1 MSEALRLWF
10 VKRFCEITHHSRVL
24 RHHHVEI
31 NVSQRSVKNMDCSC
45 RTFVNRCNLLPN
57 TTSLI
62 LMCWASIRMHSFR
75 YTKTKDPV
83 SQTCPSLMVVLSG
96 WSHGSQYS
104 HLLRTGSRTS
114 PEEDCPWMTRDAFC
128 PTLSETT
135 ECRSLLLLS
144 SRFGLLQIPTWF
156 ASASE
161 EEMTTYIASQRTS
174 CNCIERL
181 NLPRLSTILTRD
193 GRLWWPINASWR
205 RIDPDYYPKSDS
217 ISKHDDKLQSC
228 HVKRPIISFSIKT
241 DLIKIYSISLIRPK
255 IDWSPHDWQS
265 TKIKLFFQYS
275 ISLQESRRQKKW
287 QVLWTHRQEDQ
298 RIKSYRN
305 C

>member
-1 MSEALRLWF
+1 MLRSTFPSVQWRTWT
-10 VKRFCEITHHSRVL
+10 VRVERSWIVATYCQTL
-24 RHHHVEI
+24 RHLSWCVGNQFGCTVFATLRKKIRCHRPVHLWWWFCLVGHMS
-31 NVSQRSVKNMDCSC
+31 VSTPIC
-45 RTFVNRCNLLPN
+45 
-57 TTSLI
+57 
-62 LMCWASIRMHSFR
+62 
-75 YTKTKDPV
+75 
-83 SQTCPSLMVVLSG
+83 
-96 WSHGSQYS
+96 
-104 HLLRTGSRTS
+104 
-114 PEEDCPWMTRDAFC
+114 
-128 PTLSETT
+128 
-135 ECRSLLLLS
+135 
-144 SRFGLLQIPTWF
+144 FGLNQKLQQKKTAHGWHVTDSVQHWVGLQNVDPFCFSVLVSGFYQIPTWF
-156 ASASE
+156 TRASE
-161 EEMTTYIASQRTS
+161 KEMTTYISSRRTS

-181 NLPRLSTILTRD
+181 NLTRLSTILTRD
-193 GRLWWPINASWR
+193 GRLWWPINTSWR

-228 HVKRPIISFSIKT
+228 HVKRSIISFSIKT

>member
-1 MSEALRLWF
+1 ME
-10 VKRFCEITHHSRVL
+10 
-24 RHHHVEI
+24 
-31 NVSQRSVKNMDCSC
+31 
-45 RTFVNRCNLLPN
+45 
-57 TTSLI
+57 
-62 LMCWASIRMHSFR
+62 
-75 YTKTKDPV
+75 
-83 SQTCPSLMVVLSG
+83 VLSG
-96 WSHGSQYS
+96 WSHVSQYS
-104 HLLRTGSRTS
+104 HLLRTDSS
-114 PEEDCPWMTRDAFC
+114 QLLAEEDCPWMTRDEFC
-128 PTLSETT
+128 PTLSGTT

-144 SRFGLLQIPTWF
+144 SRFGFLQIPTWF
-156 ASASE
+156 ASTSE